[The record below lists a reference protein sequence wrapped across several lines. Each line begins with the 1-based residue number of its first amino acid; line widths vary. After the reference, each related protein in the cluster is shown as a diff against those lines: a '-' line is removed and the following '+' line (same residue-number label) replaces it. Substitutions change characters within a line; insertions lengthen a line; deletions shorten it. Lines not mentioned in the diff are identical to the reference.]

1 MDQEKPFKTIEVID
15 GRTKQVCKIACM
27 SCIRGHR
34 TTSCGIPV
42 CRQKIFWTVKR
53 PGRPSNS
60 CTCRYGTTGGCKC
73 VTAIPKCPHKS
84 KKGEKRSSECRCD
97 EQGRYC
103 CLLEPEH
110 WDVLFKLQKP
120 SINFFPTRE
129 ALEGEQPAQTPMT
142 IASTPSYFS
151 ENTSHRGSSCCGTP
165 GPTPQPAQH
174 VHVPPTPYS
183 ETMSPKSN
191 GVTARFGF
199 MGIGGPM
206 GTADAVP
213 DPLAWNG
220 MSPPAPRGYSGPPD
234 PLAWQATAS
243 PAQLYS
249 APASAMPWTG
259 TAPLPPMDYAT
270 PPPYQ
275 QPPPPEK
282 SSCCGGSAKLQPH
295 YPEPE
300 MEMEMEI
307 EENSCCQSSQ
317 APTEGPEN
325 FSLGDPFMQN
335 SHLNPYEPATS
346 QPPYQQPY
354 VQPVFDFDRW
364 TREYYAYQQ
373 PGAIC
378 QKCGLNGCTCRNCPP
393 VMQNYGTTSWAQCCG
408 RKHAKF
414 GPQPPQPPRQT
425 LPPQPQ
431 AQAAPAAHVPPNG
444 QPHVHQQS
452 VDFGFP
458 AQHQQQQRLS
468 MGMISPPPPQPQE
481 LNTFDHNFDMTD
493 APDPVAYSD
502 FLLDELDRPSHTH
515 VQNGFGS

>member
-1 MDQEKPFKTIEVID
+1 MYGTMDQEKPFKTIEVID

-110 WDVLFKLQKP
+110 WDVLFQLKKP
-120 SINFFPTRE
+120 TINFFPSRE
-129 ALEGEQPAQTPMT
+129 ALEGDQPAQTPMT
-142 IASTPSYFS
+142 MPSTPGYFS
-151 ENTSHRGSSCCGTP
+151 ENISHRGSSCCGTP
-165 GPTPQPAQH
+165 GPTPQQAQRTPA
-174 VHVPPTPYS
+174 PPTPYS

-191 GVTARFGF
+191 GVTTRFGF
-199 MGIGGPM
+199 MGIGAPM
-206 GTADAVP
+206 GNPDEGLP

-220 MSPPAPRGYSGPPD
+220 VAPPAPRGYSGPPD
-234 PLAWQATAS
+234 VLAWNTTAP
-243 PAQLYS
+243 PAHLSYS
-249 APASAMPWTG
+249 APPDAIPWTG
-259 TAPLPPMDYAT
+259 SAPLPPMDYAT
-270 PPPYQ
+270 PPQYQ
-275 QPPPPEK
+275 QPPVAEE
-282 SSCCGGSAKLQPH
+282 SSCCSGPATQLPH
-295 YPEPE
+295 YQEPE
-300 MEMEMEI
+300 MEK
-307 EENSCCQSSQ
+307 EENSCCQSSK
-317 APTEGPEN
+317 APLEDPRD

-335 SHLNPYEPATS
+335 THLNSFDPTIT
-346 QPPYQQPY
+346 QPPYEQPY
-354 VQPVFDFDRW
+354 VQPTFDFDRW
-364 TREYYAYQQ
+364 TRDYQAYQY

-408 RKHAKF
+408 RKHARQ
-414 GPQPPQPPRQT
+414 GPQPPQI
-425 LPPQPQ
+425 PQPQ
-431 AQAAPAAHVPPNG
+431 AAPVAHMPPNG
-444 QPHVHQQS
+444 HSHAHQPS

-458 AQHQQQQRLS
+458 AQHPQEQRMS
-468 MGMISPPPPQPQE
+468 MSILSPPSQPQD
-481 LNTFDHNFDMTD
+481 LNSFDHNFDMPD
-493 APDPVAYSD
+493 ASDPVAYSD

-515 VQNGFGS
+515 GQSPFGS

>member
-1 MDQEKPFKTIEVID
+1 VPSNMDGEKPFKTIEVVD

-120 SINFFPTRE
+120 TINFFPTRE
-129 ALEGEQPAQTPMT
+129 QLEGEQPAQTPMT
-142 IASTPSYFS
+142 IPSTPGYFS

-165 GPTPQPAQH
+165 GPTPHPAQH
-174 VHVPPTPYS
+174 AHVPPTPYS

-206 GTADAVP
+206 GNTDVLP

-243 PAQLYS
+243 PAQLGYS
-249 APASAMPWTG
+249 APPNAMPWTG

-275 QPPPPEK
+275 QPPPPEE
-282 SSCCGGSAKLQPH
+282 SSCCGGSAKPQPR

-300 MEMEMEI
+300 MEV

-317 APTEGPEN
+317 APLDGPED
-325 FSLGDPFMQN
+325 FAMGDPFMQN
-335 SHLNPYEPATS
+335 THLNPYEPAIT
-346 QPPYQQPY
+346 QPPYEQQPY
-354 VQPVFDFDRW
+354 VQPAFDFDRW
-364 TREYYAYQQ
+364 NREYQAYQQ

-414 GPQPPQPPRQT
+414 GPQPPRQT
-425 LPPQPQ
+425 LPPPQ
-431 AQAAPAAHVPPNG
+431 VAAPAAQMAPNG
-444 QPHVHQQS
+444 HPHVQHQQS

-458 AQHQQQQRLS
+458 AQHPQQQRMS
-468 MGMISPPPPQPQE
+468 MGMISPPPQPQE
-481 LNTFDHNFDMTD
+481 LNTFDHNFDMPD
-493 APDPVAYSD
+493 ASDPVAYSD

-515 VQNGFGS
+515 GQNGFGS

>member
-1 MDQEKPFKTIEVID
+1 MHGIMDQEKPFKTIEVVD

-110 WDVLFKLQKP
+110 WEVLFKLEKP

-142 IASTPSYFS
+142 IPSTPSYFS

-206 GTADAVP
+206 GNADAVP

-220 MSPPAPRGYSGPPD
+220 MSPPAPGGYSGPPD

-243 PAQLYS
+243 PAQLNFS
-249 APASAMPWTG
+249 APPNAMPWTG
-259 TAPLPPMDYAT
+259 TAPLPPMDYAS
-270 PPPYQ
+270 PPSYQ
-275 QPPPPEK
+275 QPPPHEE
-282 SSCCGGSAKLQPH
+282 SSCCGRSAKSQPR
-295 YPEPE
+295 YPEPD
-300 MEMEMEI
+300 MEI

-317 APTEGPEN
+317 APLEGPED
-325 FSLGDPFMQN
+325 FSMGDPFMQN
-335 SHLNPYEPATS
+335 SHLNPYEPTITQA
-346 QPPYQQPY
+346 PYEQPY
-354 VQPVFDFDRW
+354 VQPAFDFDRW
-364 TREYYAYQQ
+364 NREYQAYQQ

-414 GPQPPQPPRQT
+414 GPQPPQPPRQP
-425 LPPQPQ
+425 LAPQPQ
-431 AQAAPAAHVPPNG
+431 AAPPAHMPPNG
-444 QPHVHQQS
+444 HSHVHQQS

-458 AQHQQQQRLS
+458 AQHPQQQRMS
-468 MGMISPPPPQPQE
+468 MGMISPPPQPQE

-502 FLLDELDRPSHTH
+502 FLLDELDRPSHSNG
-515 VQNGFGS
+515 QNGFGS